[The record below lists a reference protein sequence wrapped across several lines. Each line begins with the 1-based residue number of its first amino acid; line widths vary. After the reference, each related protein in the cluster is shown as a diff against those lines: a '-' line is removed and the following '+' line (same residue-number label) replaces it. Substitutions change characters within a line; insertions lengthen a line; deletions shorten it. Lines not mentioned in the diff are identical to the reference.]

1 VPAVLVL
8 VSLAALARYRLDERA
23 VEAAARSGA
32 ARTGAARNEHQDDQP
47 HTNPA
52 QEDEA

>member
-1 VPAVLVL
+1 MPAVLVL
-8 VSLAALARYRLDERA
+8 VSLAALARYRLDEQA

-32 ARTGAARNEHQDDQP
+32 ARNEQQDDQP
-47 HTNPA
+47 HTDPA